1 MTAGQ
6 VVWWALFWNCHLSF
20 VIVLYSLCNN
30 MPLLPNNMPL
40 SGNKDGLLSMQ
51 KYLYI
56 FIEKNAEMFGGFADF
71 LYLCNVV
78 QERITT
84 GGKGHPM

>member
-1 MTAGQ
+1 
-6 VVWWALFWNCHLSF
+6 
-20 VIVLYSLCNN
+20 
-30 MPLLPNNMPL
+30 
-40 SGNKDGLLSMQ
+40 MQ
-51 KYLYI
+51 KSVC
-56 FIEKNAEMFGGFADF
+56 FFAKKVAEIFGGFADF

>member
-1 MTAGQ
+1 
-6 VVWWALFWNCHLSF
+6 
-20 VIVLYSLCNN
+20 

-40 SGNKDGLLSMQ
+40 LRNNMPLSRNNMPLSRNKDGLLSMQ

-56 FIEKNAEMFGGFADF
+56 SLKKIVEMFGGFADF

-78 QERITT
+78 QEMITT

>member
-1 MTAGQ
+1 
-6 VVWWALFWNCHLSF
+6 
-20 VIVLYSLCNN
+20 
-30 MPLLPNNMPL
+30 MPLLRNNMPL

-56 FIEKNAEMFGGFADF
+56 FIEKIVEKFGGFADF

>member
-1 MTAGQ
+1 MGYYRCK
-6 VVWWALFWNCHLSF
+6 N
-20 VIVLYSLCNN
+20 I
-30 MPLLPNNMPL
+30 
-40 SGNKDGLLSMQ
+40 
-51 KYLYI
+51 YI
-56 FIEKNAEMFGGFADF
+56 FSLKKNAEKFGGFADF

>member
-1 MTAGQ
+1 MSQ
-6 VVWWALFWNCHLSF
+6 PISVQDNCHLSF
-20 VIVLYSLCNN
+20 VIVLYSSCNN
-30 MPLLPNNMPL
+30 MPLLRNNMPL
-40 SGNKDGLLSMQ
+40 SGNKAGLLTMQ
-51 KYLYI
+51 KSVC
-56 FIEKNAEMFGGFADF
+56 FFAKKVAEIFGGFADF